1 MRHNATVPQLK
12 VGLLADELQDIHGN
26 RADVRIGRVGRKID
40 LELRF
45 RLAELQRL
53 LGREQAR

>member
-1 MRHNATVPQLK
+1 MQQILNGKQAYWRV
-12 VGLLADELQDIHGN
+12 ELQDIRGN
-26 RADVRIGRVGRKID
+26 RADVRIGRVCRKID

-53 LGREQAR
+53 PGCEQVR